1 MDAWFLPNMCIRVFA
16 GQYLSPE
23 ERFALNVAT
32 GGSEHN
38 SSVVVRCYRIIRYD
52 EVQRII
58 REILMPGRVQFMVLR
73 GHGVEPVQILEE
85 DAPHPDMLRIHS
97 VPTTLV
103 VIHNGDAERVQHLAK
118 SIQRLLLHCV
128 IHRHCRVIRCEPGT
142 SDAVDVAAVID
153 NCLYAE
159 RVRVLSSADKL
170 STLDVFPMVLGA
182 AQEAVG
188 SDPERTRPLFM
199 QWLLDLQTRIVGTT
213 DYDLPLT
220 WVVTRKGVKCTEAED
235 WFERFGNRLYR
246 SPELH
251 TLPTTLRVV
260 FARTLTHDW
269 RSPYTPSVVDSQPW
283 ELIYADEG
291 DVVTS
296 AVLRR
301 KRSDHSF

>member
-1 MDAWFLPNMCIRVFA
+1 MDAWYLPNMCIRVFA

-58 REILMPGRVQFMVLR
+58 REVLLPSRVQFMVLR

-85 DAPHPDMLRIHS
+85 NAPHPDMLRIHS

-128 IHRHCRVIRCEPGT
+128 IQRHCRVIRCEPGT
-142 SDAVDVAAVID
+142 SDAVDVAEVID
-153 NCLYAE
+153 NYLHQE
-159 RVRVLSSADKL
+159 RVGMLSP
-170 STLDVFPMVLGA
+170 LDVFPKVLGA

-220 WVVTRKGVKCTEAED
+220 WVVTRRGVKCTEAED
-235 WFERFGNRLYR
+235 WLDRFGNRLYR

-251 TLPTTLRVV
+251 TLPTTLREV
-260 FARTLTHDW
+260 FERTLTHDW
-269 RSPYTPSVVDSQPW
+269 RSSYTPSVVDSQPW
-283 ELIYADEG
+283 ELIDADEG

-296 AVLRR
+296 AILRR
-301 KRSDHSF
+301 KRSDHTF